1 MCGPAR
7 RISGIGL
14 DSAAASTAAPGP
26 GRRASH
32 SGNCRRQGP
41 SSSGRSRRC
50 WVLAFGHRRSANR
63 PGQVVTESPRPP
75 RTPPHRSQCNRRS
88 EGLLAASGPG
98 DGREA
103 EGVGGVVADQHKDG
117 RRRPPSPL
125 PQVVF
130 SDAPA
135 PACTPTPTASAPA
148 SVPVAP
154 PPASTAPP
162 ETGARAAGY
171 GYAAS
176 RGLGTREKG
185 TFQVH
190 VRSVNDPKPG
200 WTVERALDQLAR
212 GYSIEHVSSLSG
224 YVPPFLHAQLR
235 RTGRSHE
242 RG

>member
-1 MCGPAR
+1 M
-7 RISGIGL
+7 
-14 DSAAASTAAPGP
+14 
-26 GRRASH
+26 
-32 SGNCRRQGP
+32 
-41 SSSGRSRRC
+41 
-50 WVLAFGHRRSANR
+50 
-63 PGQVVTESPRPP
+63 
-75 RTPPHRSQCNRRS
+75 
-88 EGLLAASGPG
+88 
-98 DGREA
+98 
-103 EGVGGVVADQHKDG
+103 ADQHKDV

-135 PACTPTPTASAPA
+135 PACTPTPTAPAPA

-190 VRSVNDPKPG
+190 VRSVNDPRPG

-235 RTGRSHE
+235 RTGRSQE